1 MNNIIYNYKSFKSV
15 HNLKL
20 SNLLDKKMYF
30 TGSFSYAQKYKKN
43 NLICLR
49 DSAGSRKIFYGI
61 HKKKRKLIFSDNYL
75 SLKKDCDLKSI
86 FSTPKGSLVI
96 INSSGNIIYQNKIS
110 IQKVKFSKY
119 FTSVIKKNLIK
130 YLKEI
135 KKKHGNKCIVCL
147 SGGLDST
154 IIAYYANKVFDST
167 IALTASFGNN
177 KTQSLDAIHAKK
189 ISKFLNIKNI
199 SLNSNYHAI
208 RKELKNILFSAQD
221 WKDYNIHC
229 ATLNFFIAKY
239 LNKKNIKIP
248 ILTGDMMNEYFADYQ
263 NEIFDGK
270 FYYQKP
276 KISKKL
282 YQKYLINSLDSSS
295 REIGVF
301 NYFNINLFQPY
312 SALID
317 IYNNIPNKIFKKSD
331 CKYEING
338 KLIPKSLLKLIL
350 KSKNRAQLVDD
361 HGGILGYFIRNKMD
375 QKYLFNKYKKFFHLK
390 NSWITNFINVGLFRS
405 KSLINSSKF

>member
-1 MNNIIYNYKSFKSV
+1 M
-15 HNLKL
+15 
-20 SNLLDKKMYF
+20 
-30 TGSFSYAQKYKKN
+30 
-43 NLICLR
+43 
-49 DSAGSRKIFYGI
+49 
-61 HKKKRKLIFSDNYL
+61 
-75 SLKKDCDLKSI
+75 
-86 FSTPKGSLVI
+86 
-96 INSSGNIIYQNKIS
+96 
-110 IQKVKFSKY
+110 KFSKY

-317 IYNNIPNKIFKKSD
+317 IYNNIPNKIFT
-331 CKYEING
+331 G
-338 KLIPKSLLKLIL
+338 
-350 KSKNRAQLVDD
+350 
-361 HGGILGYFIRNKMD
+361 
-375 QKYLFNKYKKFFHLK
+375 
-390 NSWITNFINVGLFRS
+390 
-405 KSLINSSKF
+405 

>member
-1 MNNIIYNYKSFKSV
+1 M
-15 HNLKL
+15 
-20 SNLLDKKMYF
+20 
-30 TGSFSYAQKYKKN
+30 
-43 NLICLR
+43 
-49 DSAGSRKIFYGI
+49 
-61 HKKKRKLIFSDNYL
+61 
-75 SLKKDCDLKSI
+75 
-86 FSTPKGSLVI
+86 
-96 INSSGNIIYQNKIS
+96 
-110 IQKVKFSKY
+110 KFSKY